1 MGDSNGGTEG
11 GQLKQHENEVPET
24 SGGGKN
30 AAAGAAKASV
40 KPDSPGEILSG
51 TGSAQAPGERH
62 PLLRLLM
69 LPAALPLAVAAYAA
83 AKRRSR
89 RVSLEMAEKAAPLTL
104 IAPSVAEL
112 RAAWQKLERT
122 AAKKDAAFPAPGWA
136 AHPYAAGGKH
146 GGLPAP
152 EPAWALEAAAAPGTP
167 PQSHG
172 PAGDA
177 AIVQR
182 IRAETARMN
191 RNNVTRTEAYRQFY
205 LRRREVHWALLAHL
219 VSRNG
224 GWNMTDLQAEWL
236 PRLLD
241 TAKRRACF
249 GMLER
254 ANALI
259 FHDAYAQLLL
269 YEECRRSGRNLLH
282 LLPALGVSAFMRPLW
297 QQFLRTGDAVPLT
310 IGLIVNEQNFIEG
323 RVVQNSYYRRKVL
336 GTFYFGMQSVLQ
348 LNQVLFPYGKDE
360 KGDPLLAGLILE
372 DFSNLKERIEFGKR
386 LYALL
391 FGVPGVAEGVL
402 AFVKAVRHTGSRSDY
417 APELYAAVRR
427 SPPTAAYRE
436 RLSGGRLRDGAEPLY
451 SPPLNAAWS
460 DRPVDAPEPGDWF
473 AGTASVLPYF
483 RGLPLPHPFEMT
495 ADYRVGLGKV
505 ELAVLAAQAAGASG
519 KPAAWSPASEEEECK
534 D

>member
-1 MGDSNGGTEG
+1 MKESKAGNENGQRHRPGKQDDVADIRETGD
-11 GQLKQHENEVPET
+11 
-24 SGGGKN
+24 GGGADGGME
-30 AAAGAAKASV
+30 AASEV
-40 KPDSPGEILSG
+40 K
-51 TGSAQAPGERH
+51 SAPAPRRH
-62 PLLRLLM
+62 PLLRLLL
-69 LPAALPLAVAAYAA
+69 LPAALPLAAAAYAA

-89 RVSLEMAEKAAPLTL
+89 RASRELAERAAPLTL
-104 IAPSVAEL
+104 TAPSVAEL

-122 AAKKDAAFPAPGWA
+122 AAKKASFPAPGWL
-136 AHPYAAGGKH
+136 AHPHAVSGKQAA
-146 GGLPAP
+146 LPSP
-152 EPAWALEAAAAPGTP
+152 DPAWAIEAAAAPGTP
-167 PQSHG
+167 PQAAG

-177 AIVQR
+177 ALLQR

-191 RNNVTRTEAYRQFY
+191 RNNLTRTEAYRQFY
-205 LRRREVHWALLAHL
+205 LRRPEVHWALLAHM

-269 YEECRRSGRNLLH
+269 YEESRRSGRSLLH
-282 LLPALGVSAFMRPLW
+282 LLPALGVSAFMRPVW

-310 IGLIVNEQNFIEG
+310 IGLIVNEQNFIES
-323 RVVQNSYYRRKVL
+323 RVVQNAYYRRKVL

-348 LNQVLFPYGKDE
+348 LNQVVFPYGRDE
-360 KGDPLLAGLILE
+360 SGEPLLAGLILE
-372 DFSNLKERIEFGKR
+372 DFSDLKERIEFGKR

-402 AFVKAVRHTGSRSDY
+402 EFAKKTRHTGSRSDY
-417 APELYAAVRR
+417 APAMYASVRR

-451 SPPLNAAWS
+451 SPPLQAAWS
-460 DRPVDAPEPGDWF
+460 DRPVDDPEPGDWF

-495 ADYRVGLGKV
+495 ADYRIALGKV
-505 ELAVLAAQAAGASG
+505 ELAVLAAQAAGAAA
-519 KPAAWSPASEEEECK
+519 KPVPWTTPSAEKESM